1 MKHSV
6 LKKTIAVLTAI
17 LLFAAAAVPAIAAGG
32 KDAPVIVIPDMVEV
46 RYYQNPNTPGDTTR
60 EIFSVQSD
68 KMTTT
73 LTTIL
78 MGLSSAATDTAKG
91 SAQIAS
97 AIDDIFANIQCD
109 STGEP
114 VNPKIGIINFNRPV
128 AHNVEEY
135 IYDENMQAFVTAAA
149 NNVSGEEIFYF
160 NYDWR
165 LDPKENGLALKTFID
180 NVKRDTGKSRVSIVA
195 RGYGGVVANAYAHYE
210 TEHAKQSLASFVLL
224 DSLVM
229 GSSLIGAVM
238 SYRLVRTVQDT
249 IDDLSSFL
257 EIGEIY
263 DNIKGEDIGAA
274 LARYIGEDPSGL
286 FSGVF
291 RNMLGTSNYS
301 DLIAQLILKGT
312 ALIIQNEGLFT
323 KIGSGYRE
331 ILLSADEYIYS
342 KGLREYMRN
351 MPGLWAAVPEEYY
364 DTAVSFMFGDEEID
378 PALKEKMDHG
388 REVMYATELTL
399 NALQTSGVNLNIV
412 AGYNHQ
418 MIPITAQIN
427 EQSDGYQATRYAGI
441 GAKTGDID
449 KSLSTQ
455 ERCTNGNHNHMEP
468 GRAVDA
474 STCFFPENT
483 WFIKNHKHNIYSA
496 PSVAEFVAWL
506 VFSDTQRSVWQ
517 HELYPQY
524 LQESLVDGSLSPY
537 STYKAG
543 DEQNFSYGDL
553 DFDGV
558 VSASDARLAL
568 RYAVGLDKVSSR
580 IVEMIGNVDGKAG
593 ITAEDARLILR
604 YAVGLEKKFPV
615 EK

>member
-1 MKHSV
+1 VIDGIFKSIKMDEYGNPMISNIGV
-6 LKKTIAVLTAI
+6 INYYN
-17 LLFAAAAVPAIAAGG
+17 
-32 KDAPVIVIPDMVEV
+32 PVVDNQEEPI
-46 RYYQNPNTPGDTTR
+46 Y
-60 EIFSVQSD
+60 
-68 KMTTT
+68 
-73 LTTIL
+73 
-78 MGLSSAATDTAKG
+78 TDN
-91 SAQIAS
+91 IAS
-97 AIDDIFANIQCD
+97 FVVAAKQRLSDDRIF
-109 STGEP
+109 
-114 VNPKIGIINFNRPV
+114 V
-128 AHNVEEY
+128 
-135 IYDENMQAFVTAAA
+135 
-149 NNVSGEEIFYF
+149 F

-165 LDPKENGLALKTFID
+165 IDIRDNAGKLKEYINYVRAASGCK
-180 NVKRDTGKSRVSIVA
+180 KVSLVSG
-195 RGYGGVVANAYAHYE
+195 GYGGAIVNAYLYYNEKHS
-210 TEHAKQSLASFVLL
+210 KNNIASCVFL
-224 DSLVM
+224 DSFAD
-229 GSSLIGAVM
+229 GSSIIGDVM
-238 SYRLVRTVQDT
+238 SGDLIRTVSDALH
-249 IDDLSSFL
+249 DLDSIFDL
-257 EIGEIY
+257 EDVYGTLQ
-263 DNIKGEDIGAA
+263 GEDVGAA
-274 LARYIGEDPSGL
+274 FARYMNSDPTGML
-286 FSGVF
+286 AGAL
-291 RNMLGTSNYS
+291 RNMLGTGEYS
-301 DLIAQLILKGT
+301 DIIA
-312 ALIIQNEGLFT
+312 ALALSLASFIIEDEGMFAKL
-323 KIGSGYRE
+323 GSGYRD
-331 ILLSADEYIYS
+331 IIMQSDELIYDA
-342 KGLREYMRN
+342 GLREYMRN

-364 DTAVSFMFGDEEID
+364 DSAVSFMFGDEEID

-388 REVMYATELTL
+388 REVMYATEVTL
-399 NALQTSGVNLNIV
+399 NALQTAGVNLNIV

-449 KSLSTQ
+449 KGLSTQ

-496 PSVAEFVAWL
+496 PTVAEFVAWL
-506 VFSDTQRSVWQ
+506 VFSDTQRTVWQ